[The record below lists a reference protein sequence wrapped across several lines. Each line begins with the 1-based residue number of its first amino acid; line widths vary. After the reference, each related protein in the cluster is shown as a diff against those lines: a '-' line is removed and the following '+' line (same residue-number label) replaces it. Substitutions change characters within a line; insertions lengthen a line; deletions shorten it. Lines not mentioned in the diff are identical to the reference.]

1 MAYKFVYVKLI
12 SYVCTILLYILF
24 DMYLSSNKPVEGKIY
39 YIVKGFRDK
48 TGKATSKNVRR
59 LGTLAEIR
67 EREGVADAFT
77 WAKAQVALENSH
89 EKENRRKVT
98 VSYCP
103 DKVIEKDE
111 PRSFN
116 IGYMTL
122 NKLYY
127 ELGINKICDGIE
139 RRSQFK
145 FELGEIMRQLVMCRI
160 LWPASKLE
168 TWKLATTLALVK
180 PVGLHQIYRSLLVIE
195 KNLEYLQ
202 ERLFHYTKDLLGR
215 NTSVIYYDCT
225 NFFYESTTETELRR
239 PGASKENRR
248 TPIVQMGIFMDADG
262 LPLAFNINPGNTN
275 EQTTL
280 RPLEKMIGDRMDI
293 DEFIMCTDAGLSSG
307 NNRLYNDTDR
317 RKFITVQSVKTLPN
331 TDGKKKSSGK
341 IKDWAMADG
350 GWYLPD
356 DPEREY
362 SLTEIQLPENHDV
375 FHDKIFYKER
385 WYPTW
390 IKDAETG
397 IETRLE
403 QRCIVSFSLK
413 YLEYQRLKRSQNLG
427 KAEKAIRHG
436 NADDSPKNFRSYIIK
451 DKCTQEGEIADIDAG
466 YHIDT
471 ERVADEEQYD
481 GFYAICTNLEQYT
494 DHLGRTHHTIKDLLK
509 INRARWEIEESFRI
523 MKTQMRARPV
533 YHRTDRAIKGHFAIC
548 FVALFLYRVL
558 EHRLGEAFTT
568 DNILSTLRNMNALH
582 IPSEGFIPTFSRT
595 NLTDKLFEISGFR
608 LDTEIIMLKQ
618 VKSIIA
624 MTKKRV

>member
-1 MAYKFVYVKLI
+1 MH
-12 SYVCTILLYILF
+12 
-24 DMYLSSNKPVEGKIY
+24 LSPSRPVEGKIY
-39 YIVKGFRDK
+39 YIAKSFRNDRGISTK
-48 TGKATSKNVRR
+48 KNVRR

-67 EREGVADAFT
+67 EREGVADAWA
-77 WAKAQVALENSH
+77 WAKAECERETIVES
-89 EKENRRKVT
+89 EGRRSVT
-98 VSYCP
+98 VRCMA
-103 DKVIEKDE
+103 DRRIHKDE
-111 PRSFN
+111 QRSFN
-116 IGYMTL
+116 IGYLTL
-122 NKLYY
+122 NKLYH
-127 ELGINKICDGIE
+127 ELGIDRICDGIE

-145 FELGEIMRQLVMCRI
+145 FDLGEIMRQLVMCRI

-168 TWKLATTLALVK
+168 TWKMAATLALVK
-180 PVGLHQIYRSLLVIE
+180 PVGLHQIYRALLAIE
-195 KNLEYLQ
+195 KNMDYLQ
-202 ERLFHYTKDLLGR
+202 ERLFHYSKDMLGR

-280 RPLEKMIGDRMDI
+280 RPLEKMIGDRMNI

-331 TDGKKKSSGK
+331 SDGKKKSSGR
-341 IKDWAMADG
+341 IKDWALSDG
-350 GWYLPD
+350 GWHLPD
-356 DPEREY
+356 DPEIEY
-362 SLTEIQLPENHDV
+362 TLTEIQRTENREAYS
-375 FHDKIFYKER
+375 DKIFYKER

-397 IETRLE
+397 AEVCLE

-413 YLEYQRLKRSQNLG
+413 YLEYQRMKRAQNLD

-436 NADDSPKNFRSYIIK
+436 NADESPKNFRSYIIK
-451 DKCTQEGEIADIDAG
+451 DKCTAEGELAELDAG
-466 YHIDT
+466 YRIDT
-471 ERVADEEQYD
+471 DRVADEEQYD
-481 GFYAICTNLEQYT
+481 GFYAICTNLEEYT
-494 DHLGRTHHTIKDLLK
+494 DRLGRTHHTIADLLK

-558 EHRLGEAFTT
+558 EHRLGETFTT
-568 DNILSTLRNMNALH
+568 DNILSTLRGMSALH
-582 IPSEGFIPTFSRT
+582 IPSEGYIPTFKRT
-595 NLTDKLFEISGFR
+595 DLTDKLFEISGFY
-608 LDTEIIMLKQ
+608 LDTEIIMLKRL
-618 VKSIIA
+618 KSIIS
-624 MTKKRV
+624 MSKG